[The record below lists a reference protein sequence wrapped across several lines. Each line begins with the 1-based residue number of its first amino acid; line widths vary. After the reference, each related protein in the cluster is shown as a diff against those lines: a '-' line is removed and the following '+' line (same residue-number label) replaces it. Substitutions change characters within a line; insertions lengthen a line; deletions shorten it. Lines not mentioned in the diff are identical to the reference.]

1 MVVVFIVGVLV
12 TLAVLSVSG
21 RGRSDQVELE
31 ARRIGELIRLAGE
44 RAIIYGEDYGL
55 AVAQREYAFLV
66 LTQQG
71 WVPADG
77 PLRQRQ
83 VPEPMQLSLSVSLDQ
98 ENRFALPAPDRDEDD
113 DEKSERL
120 EPDVLFL
127 STGEMSPF
135 EVTVALP
142 GSDIQYRIKT
152 ELTGKGG
159 FTLLE
164 VLVAVAMVGIALA
177 AVLVSTSATIS
188 NAGRFRDVTIGTLVA
203 RNVLIEFQVRDEW
216 PDVGESDGDIEIG
229 GRDWTWEALVSETPD
244 ENIRRI
250 DVSTYAGERQA
261 AALAGRIR
269 GFTLLELMVA
279 IAIFV
284 IFSAMAYGGL
294 MTVLNARADIE
305 VSLEDTRTLQMALF
319 RLEQDIEQIRARPIR
334 DDFGDPRP
342 SVILDETQ
350 RLEFTRGGRRNPMN
364 RNVSSLERVGYGLED
379 ERLVRYAWS
388 RLDRV
393 QDTQVTQTVM
403 LDDVINLEWRFLDAQ
418 SEWQDQWPVP
428 DPTTGAP
435 ALDGAPPQV
444 IELRFETRRWG
455 ELRALY
461 RITTAEAAT

>member
-1 MVVVFIVGVLV
+1 MN
-12 TLAVLSVSG
+12 
-21 RGRSDQVELE
+21 RS
-31 ARRIGELIRLAGE
+31 R
-44 RAIIYGEDYGL
+44 
-55 AVAQREYAFLV
+55 
-66 LTQQG
+66 
-71 WVPADG
+71 
-77 PLRQRQ
+77 
-83 VPEPMQLSLSVSLDQ
+83 
-98 ENRFALPAPDRDEDD
+98 
-113 DEKSERL
+113 
-120 EPDVLFL
+120 
-127 STGEMSPF
+127 
-135 EVTVALP
+135 
-142 GSDIQYRIKT
+142 
-152 ELTGKGG
+152 
-159 FTLLE
+159 
-164 VLVAVAMVGIALA
+164 
-177 AVLVSTSATIS
+177 
-188 NAGRFRDVTIGTLVA
+188 
-203 RNVLIEFQVRDEW
+203 
-216 PDVGESDGDIEIG
+216 
-229 GRDWTWEALVSETPD
+229 
-244 ENIRRI
+244 
-250 DVSTYAGERQA
+250 
-261 AALAGRIR
+261 AGRIR

-305 VSLEDTRTLQMALF
+305 VSLEDTRTPQMALF